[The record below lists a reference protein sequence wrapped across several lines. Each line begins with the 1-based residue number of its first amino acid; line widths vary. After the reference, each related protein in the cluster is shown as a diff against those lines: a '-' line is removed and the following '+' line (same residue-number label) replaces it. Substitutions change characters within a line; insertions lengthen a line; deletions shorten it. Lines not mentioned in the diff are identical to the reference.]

1 MSEAHPDLS
10 LTDSSLT
17 DVAWLIAL
25 ARTLTRDGADA
36 DDLVQETWMIAC
48 TSPPPH
54 GGLNRPW
61 LATVLRRFHLQSL
74 RSERRRVHRAK
85 SAARREAM
93 PDTAELVE
101 RAELQR
107 ALADCLLSLED
118 PYRTTL
124 MLVAFE
130 GVTTAEIAER
140 DGVSVGVV
148 RYRVRKAREAMRAK
162 LMASD
167 GEDWS
172 QWCAVL
178 LPFARLSLPGEA
190 GAAHASASPMFV
202 AASAWIGA
210 LSMTFKLLV
219 SLSIVVV
226 LITAATSLDKTQLNV
241 TPQVVRDV
249 ERVSSAVTSPLLDAI
264 PAKGRR
270 ESAPSIRERAL
281 PEAVQAEEPV
291 EAVGAPAPSPRRITS
306 LATLEIRIRS
316 QEMGWFA
323 SLMADEPPFPGGNG
337 PSWSTGDL
345 ETGYQMNS
353 SAGQGAGQTYA
364 LSNLDGVYRF
374 LNVRPGVPLRV
385 AAVDGFFFA
394 GDEVEVSPLLP
405 GEDRVVEVVVTRE
418 LRRFQ
423 GRVLSPDGEPIEG
436 ASLQLSVPGETLVTG
451 DHTGP
456 DGAFRTQPMKVEEL
470 ILAVRAKG
478 FATTVDT
485 RFAVPNGPI
494 DIFLER
500 GRPVRIL
507 VRDAEMRW
515 VEDAEIIGRET
526 GAGVCYSARGRTNQD
541 GVCRLEAV
549 SSVDLPL
556 EISVNGRTFHST
568 LLAHEVEHIVE
579 VPTRQSCFIRVNGP
593 RTARLQ
599 GAERI
604 ALRPVA
610 PTEGEVLMQA
620 LQLSANEAIFER
632 VFPGTYEAT
641 LERIEKESV
650 VWTSD
655 PVMVDVKASGPNE
668 TSLDR

>member
-1 MSEAHPDLS
+1 
-10 LTDSSLT
+10 
-17 DVAWLIAL
+17 
-25 ARTLTRDGADA
+25 
-36 DDLVQETWMIAC
+36 MIAR

-85 SAARREAM
+85 SAARQEAL

-162 LMASD
+162 LMASN

-190 GAAHASASPMFV
+190 GVGYASASSILV
-202 AASAWIGA
+202 AASAWTGA
-210 LSMTFKLLV
+210 LLMNFKLLV
-219 SLSIVVV
+219 SLSIVAV
-226 LITAATSLDKTQLNV
+226 LIIAATFPDNTPLNV
-241 TPQVVRDV
+241 TPQVIRDV
-249 ERVSSAVTSPLLDAI
+249 ERVSSAVASPRLHAI

-270 ESAPSIRERAL
+270 DSASPIRERAL
-281 PEAVQAEEPV
+281 PDEETV
-291 EAVGAPAPSPRRITS
+291 EAVGAPAPSLQRSAP

-316 QEMGWFA
+316 QEIGWFA
-323 SLMADEPPFPGGNG
+323 SLMADEPPFRGGNG
-337 PSWSTGDL
+337 PSWSAGNL
-345 ETGYQMNS
+345 EAGYQMNS

-364 LSNLDGVYRF
+364 LSNRDGVYRF

-394 GDEVEVSPLLP
+394 ADEVDVSPLLP
-405 GEDRVVEVVVTRE
+405 GEDRVVEVVVTTA
-418 LRRFQ
+418 LRRFE
-423 GRVLSPDGEPIEG
+423 GRVLSPDGEPIEN
-436 ASLQLSVPGETLVTG
+436 ASLQLSLPGEKRVRG

-456 DGAFRTQPMKVEEL
+456 DGSFRTQPMADEEL

-485 RFAVPNGPI
+485 RFVIPNGPI

-500 GRPVRIL
+500 GRPVRVL
-507 VRDAEMRW
+507 VRDAEMQG
-515 VEDAEIIGRET
+515 VEYAEIVGRET
-526 GAGVCYSARGRTNQD
+526 GAGICYSARGQTNQD
-541 GVCRLEAV
+541 GVCTLEAV
-549 SSVDLPL
+549 PSADLPL

-568 LLAHEVEHIVE
+568 LLTNELEHIVE

-610 PTEGEVLMQA
+610 PTEGEALMQA
-620 LQLSANEAIFER
+620 LQLSANEANFDQI
-632 VFPGTYEAT
+632 FPGTYEAT
-641 LERIEKESV
+641 LERIEKGSV
-650 VWTSD
+650 VWTSE
-655 PVMVDVKASGPNE
+655 PVMVEVTASGPNE